1 MKNVNMKLVE
11 EMAKRP
17 TRGSWEYLDKIGW
30 KKVESYWSSSIH
42 AEGIYDCLVTY
53 HFKND
58 EGEISDEQ
66 IYEGKFVDSIS
77 FEHGDEYCFDFK
89 HETLYSRRFLHDWT
103 VLKQE
108 MQFGGK
114 SYQENEFVKIEVYNS
129 ETNSSELVDIQLDNF
144 IRDFLEVQKKGGKK

>member
-17 TRGSWEYLDKIGW
+17 TNGSWEYLDKIGW
-30 KKVESYWSSSIH
+30 KKVESYWSSSIR

-53 HFKND
+53 HFKYD

-66 IYEGKFVDSIS
+66 IYKGQFRDWMS

-114 SYQENEFVKIEVYNS
+114 SYQENEFVKINI
-129 ETNSSELVDIQLDNF
+129 NDKLIDIRLDNF
-144 IRDFLEVQKKGGKK
+144 IRDFLADEKKGGKK

>member
-30 KKVESYWSSSIH
+30 KKVESHWSSSIH
-42 AEGIYDCLVTY
+42 AEGIYDCLTTHHY
-53 HFKND
+53 KND
-58 EGEISDEQ
+58 KGEISDEQ
-66 IYEGKFVDSIS
+66 IYKGQFGDTMS
-77 FEHGDEYCFDFK
+77 FRHGDEYCFDFK